1 MWAILKLFC
10 LATILP
16 SSLHNQQAV
25 GQWMRPFSAQVL
37 TWNTAGQY
45 GGLLMLLESVLSSL
59 VFVFSRYPSN
69 GLLMTLFG
77 LVCSILNFLV
87 ILGPKVAPKVA
98 PPSPARWVGGP
109 ADVDLER

>member
-25 GQWMRPFSAQVL
+25 GQWMRTFSAQVL

-59 VFVFSRYPSN
+59 VFVFSRFPSN

-77 LVCSILNFLV
+77 VVCSILNFSAVVRAGTLAGFV
-87 ILGPKVAPKVA
+87 VVLLP
-98 PPSPARWVGGP
+98 
-109 ADVDLER
+109 